1 MEEGSATNTDNVL
14 SYNMSQSIEKQLD
27 IDKIILSKWKTFM
40 ALGNFRFVSS
50 KHGKYNLTLGTDLII
65 LVDTVL
71 ILSKKRFCEENL
83 DFLFS
88 ISQIGRPIGGHP
100 RV

>member
-1 MEEGSATNTDNVL
+1 MIIICLNPQVDSSFEGARKITSEE
-14 SYNMSQSIEKQLD
+14 SQAGE
-27 IDKIILSKWKTFM
+27 
-40 ALGNFRFVSS
+40 RFAVQR
-50 KHGKYNLTLGTDLII
+50 HEDNLTLGTDLII